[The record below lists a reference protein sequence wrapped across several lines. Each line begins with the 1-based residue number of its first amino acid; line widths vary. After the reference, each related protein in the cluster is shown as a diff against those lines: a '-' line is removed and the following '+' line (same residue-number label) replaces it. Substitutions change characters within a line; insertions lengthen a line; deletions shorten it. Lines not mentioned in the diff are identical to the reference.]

1 MAKLELN
8 LNRLDRKL
16 ELGLHTL
23 TSGRSYEPALE
34 YLGEKCRSYAAQ
46 MTHVEDSGEMRR
58 SWDFRVD
65 PEECSV
71 SVFNTSRYAVQ
82 INQGYRPAAEC
93 GVPGAEGQAGKQFV
107 PGQFMLQKALK
118 TTEDHDM
125 LTALRMTRI
134 GMGRGDEKWMI
145 ATSVI
150 RSARGKRACRCGVFR
165 KRGGGG
171 PGGAS
176 PCLRLPYAPNPA
188 GRRRGETA

>member
-16 ELGLHTL
+16 ELGLHAL
-23 TSGRSYEPALE
+23 TSGRNYEPALE

-82 INQGYRPAAEC
+82 INQGYRPTTGC

-125 LTALRMTRI
+125 LTALRMTAL
-134 GMGRGDEKWMI
+134 EW
-145 ATSVI
+145 
-150 RSARGKRACRCGVFR
+150 
-165 KRGGGG
+165 
-171 PGGAS
+171 
-176 PCLRLPYAPNPA
+176 
-188 GRRRGETA
+188 GEEMKNG